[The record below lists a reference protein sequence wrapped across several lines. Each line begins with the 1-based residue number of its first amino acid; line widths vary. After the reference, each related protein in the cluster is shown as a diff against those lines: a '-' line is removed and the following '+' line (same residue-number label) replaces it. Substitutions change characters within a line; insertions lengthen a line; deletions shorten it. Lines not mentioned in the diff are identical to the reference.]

1 MKQSILIISFSL
13 LANILWSSCK
23 YNQAEDPEKITFVL
37 SDTMLKNIR
46 IVTAHVQ
53 PVMNELHPSGK
64 VTPNDN
70 QQIAVPSAAVIVDN
84 SKYYVLV
91 FKDRFNIA
99 VRQVEVAK
107 TVGDITYLLSG
118 LKAGEKVISKNQLLI
133 YNALAKTQSS
143 KGAKNL

>member
-23 YNQAEDPEKITFVL
+23 YNQTEDPEKITFVL

-46 IVTAHVQ
+46 IDTAHVL
-53 PVMNELHPSGK
+53 PVMNGLHVPGK
-64 VTPNDN
+64 VMPDDDR
-70 QQIAVPSAAVIVDN
+70 QIAVPSAAVIFDN
-84 SKYYVLV
+84 NKHYVLV
-91 FKDRFNIA
+91 FKDKFNIA

-107 TVGDITYLLSG
+107 TVGDITYLSSG
-118 LKAGEKVISKNQLLI
+118 LKADEKVISKNQLLI

-143 KGAKNL
+143 KGAKDY

>member
-46 IVTAHVQ
+46 IDTAHVQ

-118 LKAGEKVISKNQLLI
+118 LKADEKVISKNQLLI